1 MVDFVLG
8 IFLIVIGAFFIY
20 LALKLQRTRDIR
32 LIKNNMVN
40 IDKIK
45 DKDSYINFNFK
56 INITAGFVVIIQG
69 LVCILSMYF
78 SIIESISWIIN
89 IIAVL
94 TIFVYVYKLAF
105 KAPKF

>member
-20 LALKLQRTRDIR
+20 LALKLQITRDIR

-45 DKDSYINFNFK
+45 DKDK
-56 INITAGFVVIIQG
+56 LII
-69 LVCILSMYF
+69 F
-78 SIIESISWIIN
+78 
-89 IIAVL
+89 
-94 TIFVYVYKLAF
+94 
-105 KAPKF
+105 